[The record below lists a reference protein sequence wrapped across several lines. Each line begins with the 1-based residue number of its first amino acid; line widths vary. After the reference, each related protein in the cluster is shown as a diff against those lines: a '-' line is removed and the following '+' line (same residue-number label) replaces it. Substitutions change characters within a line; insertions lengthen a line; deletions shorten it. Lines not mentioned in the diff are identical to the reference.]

1 MSRKIPSI
9 PTGLDPQL
17 RNILSAI
24 REVLNAGVADIG
36 ALKSEVNNLAI
47 AQKEQKNVKKAPYD
61 PLISQSQGGVR
72 SATVFIYQRTELDE
86 APVVPSDG
94 SYARYDFKIGI
105 LTNTPIGW
113 SSSIPG
119 EGGSFL
125 WVSHATASSPSNYDN
140 ILDTEW
146 SAPQKFV
153 KDGAMT
159 AIVNAYQRS
168 STPLTSNPGDVTYTF
183 SAKAITSPEPLANG
197 WLKTIPEGVGDLYV
211 TQATAFSN
219 TDEDVIAAAE
229 WSSPVVMSKDGVN
242 TAIVYI
248 YQRATSAPSLPS
260 VDSTYDFSAKSLTG
274 LNNGWTTT
282 VPAGIN
288 PLYVSTATA
297 LSRDNSDTIAST
309 EWASPV
315 VLSQNGTDGINTA
328 TVYLYRRTTGTTPA
342 LPSDSVTY
350 TFATGVA
357 SGVNNSWSQTI
368 PSSGGS
374 YLWVTTATA
383 LSTGATDTILSTEW
397 AAARVMAQDGAA
409 GAAGLNT
416 AIVYI
421 YKRSASV
428 PALPT
433 TSTTYDF
440 AAKSL
445 TGLDNGWTTAVP
457 AGSDPLYVSTATA
470 SSSAST
476 DTIASTEWASPVIL
490 AQNGAPGS
498 AGANGADGAD
508 GLNAATIYLFQRT
521 ASSTPPALPSATVT
535 YTFATGAASGVNNG
549 WTQSIPT
556 TGGAYRWVTTA
567 TALSTGST
575 DTIAAGEWAAVSL
588 LAQDGADGSSGA
600 NARAVMLSVTDQAF
614 AYDTAGA
621 NPSPSSATV
630 TATAYNTSG
639 TVYYQFLK
647 NGTTVQNTTTATYAY
662 TPQAAFGNM
671 PDLIE
676 VRIREGASTGT
687 VLATDTL
694 SMLAIHAGADA
705 ITVVLS
711 NSAHTVPTDSA
722 GNNGVYTGSGTTV
735 RVFEGNTEL
744 SYDGVGTAA
753 GSWKS
758 TPTGTNITV
767 GSVTDSGLYATYGN
781 HSAMTADTASIGY
794 AISGKRANGTAF
806 SQTVVQTFSKSK
818 QGATGAGGS
827 DGVNARSVVLTTTAQ
842 AFGYNTAGASP
853 APTSATITATA
864 YNTAGTVY
872 YEFLKNGTTVK
883 NTTTATYAYTPQ
895 AAFGS
900 MPDKIEVKIR
910 EGASTGTVLATDT
923 LSMLAIQAGADAV
936 TVVLS
941 NAAHTVP
948 TDSAGANGNY
958 TGSGTTVRVFEG
970 STELE
975 YDGVGTAAG
984 KWNVTASGSNITPGS
999 KTDSGLYA
1007 TYGNHSAMTAD
1018 TASIGY
1024 VISGKRA
1031 NGAAFS
1037 QTVTQTLSKSKQGAT
1052 GATGSTGSTGTAGD
1066 SARRCYSKTT
1076 LTSLA
1081 TTPSTIT
1088 TSGGSSFPANNSWGT
1103 GTVWQATPPVIVAGE
1118 QLYQSDGVYSPATG
1132 NTVWNV
1138 PYLSS
1143 LKVGQLSAITT
1154 ETGTLTVGSGGH
1166 IKSGQTAFDTGTGF
1180 WLEGGAT
1187 PKMSLGD
1194 ASKGFYWNGTT
1205 FGVRGDIIA
1214 TGNINV
1220 GAVTALEGTYYAPPV
1235 TLNMPAD
1242 TAFATADTLINNVSL
1257 ALVSVNTATARIIQ
1271 LGGVIVH
1278 QNTVYGDLIY
1288 LAMGV
1293 YEGATLISSVIS
1305 AVSSP
1310 IPKNGLD
1317 SVTPVLL
1324 HQRLVVPANKAYT
1337 IKLTVRLHNGNDAP
1351 RYWGASS
1358 YANISSSYITSI
1370 TGKR

>member
-282 VPAGIN
+282 VPAGTN

-397 AAARVMAQDGAA
+397 ATARVMAQDGAA

-421 YKRSASV
+421 YKRSAAA
-428 PALPT
+428 PILPSLT
-433 TSTTYDF
+433 TTYDF

-445 TGLDNGWTTAVP
+445 SGLNNGWTTTVP
-457 AGSDPLYVSTATA
+457 AGTDPLYVSTATA

-476 DTIASTEWASPVIL
+476 DAIAAGEWASPVIL

-600 NARAVMLSVTDQAF
+600 NARSVVLTTTAQAF
-614 AYDTAGA
+614 GYNTAGA
-621 NPSPSSATV
+621 APSPASATV

-647 NGTTVQNTTTATYAY
+647 NGASVQNSTTATYAY

-671 PDLIE
+671 PDKIE
-676 VRIREGASTGT
+676 VQIREGAT
-687 VLATDTL
+687 
-694 SMLAIHAGADA
+694 
-705 ITVVLS
+705 
-711 NSAHTVPTDSA
+711 
-722 GNNGVYTGSGTTV
+722 
-735 RVFEGNTEL
+735 
-744 SYDGVGTAA
+744 
-753 GSWKS
+753 
-758 TPTGTNITV
+758 
-767 GSVTDSGLYATYGN
+767 
-781 HSAMTADTASIGY
+781 
-794 AISGKRANGTAF
+794 
-806 SQTVVQTFSKSK
+806 
-818 QGATGAGGS
+818 
-827 DGVNARSVVLTTTAQ
+827 
-842 AFGYNTAGASP
+842 
-853 APTSATITATA
+853 
-864 YNTAGTVY
+864 
-872 YEFLKNGTTVK
+872 
-883 NTTTATYAYTPQ
+883 
-895 AAFGS
+895 
-900 MPDKIEVKIR
+900 
-910 EGASTGTVLATDT
+910 TGTVLATDT
-923 LSMLAIQAGADAV
+923 LSMLAIQAGADAI

-948 TDSAGANGNY
+948 TDSAGNNGNY

-970 STELE
+970 ATELD
-975 YDGVGTAAG
+975 YDGTGTAAG
-984 KWNVTASGSNITPGS
+984 KWNVSASGSSITPGG

-1018 TASIGY
+1018 TASISY
-1024 VISGKRA
+1024 VIAGKRA
-1031 NGAAFS
+1031 NGTAFSQTVVQTLSKSKQGVAGADGADGSAGVNSRAVTLTASALAVSYNTAGASPSPSSVTLTATAVNTAGTVYYQFFKNDVSVQNTTSSTYAYTPRASFDNMPDKIEVQIREGASTGSVLARDMVNLFGVKAGTDAITVVLSNSAHTIPTDSAGNNGNYAGSGTTVRVFEGATELTYGSSTVAGQWGITASVLNIVAGSKTSTGAYVTYGNHSAMSADTALIQYTVIGKRANGTAFS
-1037 QTVTQTLSKSKQGAT
+1037 QTVTQTFSKSKQGAT
-1052 GATGSTGSTGTAGD
+1052 GATGSTGSTGTTGD
-1066 SARRCYSKTT
+1066 SARRCYSKTA

-1088 TSGGSSFPANNSWGT
+1088 TSGDSSFPANNSWGT

-1154 ETGTLTVGSGGH
+1154 ETGTLTVGNGGH

-1180 WLEGGAT
+1180 WIEGGAT

-1194 ASKGFYWNGTT
+1194 ATKGFVWNGTT
-1205 FGVRGDIIA
+1205 FTVRGDFVTTSNLVANAATKIVNLLLTSPTTVPTGSSWTTVTGVLTLPPVSSGQRGGVLFLFDLYLQSGNSINIKWFVKVQYRVYNYA
-1214 TGNINV
+1214 TSSWGSWFDTSTAWVFKLVQDGSNDMFDVSAIGYFLTGNW
-1220 GAVTALEGTYYAPPV
+1220 E
-1235 TLNMPAD
+1235 D
-1242 TAFATADTLINNVSL
+1242 
-1257 ALVSVNTATARIIQ
+1257 IQ
-1271 LGGVIVH
+1271 F
-1278 QNTVYGDLIY
+1278 
-1288 LAMGV
+1288 
-1293 YEGATLISSVIS
+1293 
-1305 AVSSP
+1305 
-1310 IPKNGLD
+1310 
-1317 SVTPVLL
+1317 
-1324 HQRLVVPANKAYT
+1324 RLQAYHT
-1337 IKLTVRLHNGNDAP
+1337 S
-1351 RYWGASS
+1351 GASKTIGS
-1358 YANISSSYITSI
+1358 ATDGYCQLTLVEL
-1370 TGKR
+1370 KR

>member
-1 MSRKIPSI
+1 MPLYKDASGQLVIAASLPPGGSAVAGPASSALGDVSPWLRALDSGGSADWHPANYYNDGGEAAGTISGYLTRQSVVLPADA
-9 PTGLDPQL
+9 TGAVADFTEAAGQFVVLLNGVDITADCVFGSSDAVDIAADIDPATGAYAA
-17 RNILSAI
+17 SA
-24 REVLNAGVADIG
+24 LTADIG
-36 ALKSEVNNLAI
+36 SIAFTAEYKGQAI
-47 AQKEQKNVKKAPYD
+47 TLVF
-61 PLISQSQGGVR
+61 
-72 SATVFIYQRTELDE
+72 TV
-86 APVVPSDG
+86 A
-94 SYARYDFKIGI
+94 K
-105 LTNTPIGW
+105 
-113 SSSIPG
+113 
-119 EGGSFL
+119 
-125 WVSHATASSPSNYDN
+125 ATA
-140 ILDTEW
+140 
-146 SAPQKFV
+146 
-153 KDGAMT
+153 GAD
-159 AIVNAYQRS
+159 ALNS
-168 STPLTSNPGDVTYTF
+168 
-183 SAKAITSPEPLANG
+183 
-197 WLKTIPEGVGDLYV
+197 
-211 TQATAFSN
+211 
-219 TDEDVIAAAE
+219 
-229 WSSPVVMSKDGVN
+229 
-242 TAIVYI
+242 AIVYI
-248 YQRATSAPSLPS
+248 YRRSASVPILPS
-260 VDSTYDFSAKSLTG
+260 AATTYTFASGELAG
-274 LNNGWTTT
+274 LDNGWSTTI
-282 VPAGIN
+282 PSGAD
-288 PLYVSTATA
+288 PLYVSSSTAISADDT
-297 LSRDNSDTIAST
+297 DTIAAG

-315 VLSQNGTDGINTA
+315 VLAQDGVAGLNTA
-328 TVYLYRRTTGTTPA
+328 TIYLFQRTASAAPPA
-342 LPSDSVTY
+342 LPSATVTY

-357 SGVNNSWSQTI
+357 AGVNNGWAQSLPT
-368 PSSGGS
+368 SGGS
-374 YLWVTTATA
+374 YRWVTTATA
-383 LSTGATDTILSTEW
+383 LSTDATDTIAAGEW
-397 AAARVMAQDGAA
+397 AAASLLAQDGAT

-421 YKRSASV
+421 YKRSAST
-428 PALPT
+428 PALPSVT
-433 TSTTYDF
+433 TTYDF

-445 TGLDNGWTTAVP
+445 SGLNNGWTTTVP
-457 AGSDPLYVSTATA
+457 AGTDPLYVSTATA

-476 DTIASTEWASPVIL
+476 DTIAAGEWASPVIL
-490 AQNGAPGS
+490 AQNGATGS
-498 AGANGADGAD
+498 AGANGADG
-508 GLNAATIYLFQRT
+508 LNTATIYLFQRT
-521 ASSTPPALPSATVT
+521 ASATPPALPSATVT
-535 YTFATGAASGVNNG
+535 YTFATGVAAGVNNG
-549 WTQSIPT
+549 WTQSMPT
-556 TGGAYRWVTTA
+556 SGGSYRWVTTA

-647 NGTTVQNTTTATYAY
+647 NGVSVQ
-662 TPQAAFGNM
+662 
-671 PDLIE
+671 
-676 VRIREGASTGT
+676 
-687 VLATDTL
+687 
-694 SMLAIHAGADA
+694 
-705 ITVVLS
+705 
-711 NSAHTVPTDSA
+711 
-722 GNNGVYTGSGTTV
+722 
-735 RVFEGNTEL
+735 
-744 SYDGVGTAA
+744 
-753 GSWKS
+753 
-758 TPTGTNITV
+758 
-767 GSVTDSGLYATYGN
+767 
-781 HSAMTADTASIGY
+781 
-794 AISGKRANGTAF
+794 
-806 SQTVVQTFSKSK
+806 
-818 QGATGAGGS
+818 
-827 DGVNARSVVLTTTAQ
+827 
-842 AFGYNTAGASP
+842 
-853 APTSATITATA
+853 
-864 YNTAGTVY
+864 
-872 YEFLKNGTTVK
+872 

-923 LSMLAIQAGADAV
+923 LSMLAIQAGADAI

-948 TDSAGANGNY
+948 TDSAGNNGVYTGSGTTVRVFEGATELNYDGAGTTAGNWNVTASGSSITPGSKSDSGAYATYAAHSAMTADTAAVTYTISGKRANGTAFSQTVTQTLSKSKQGATGAGGSDGVSARAVELTTTAQAFAYNTAGASPSPASATVTATAYNTAGTVYYEFLKNGTTVQNTTTNTYSYTPQAAFGSMPDKLEVKIREGASTGTVLATDTLSMLAIQAGADAITVVLSNAAHTIPTDSAGNNGNY

-1081 TTPSTIT
+1081 TTPATIT
-1088 TSGGSSFPANNSWGT
+1088 TSGDSSFPANNSWGT

-1166 IKSGQTAFDTGTGF
+1166 IKSGQTAFDTGAGF
-1180 WLEGGAT
+1180 WIEGGAT

-1242 TAFATADTLINNVSL
+1242 TPFATADTLINNVSL
-1257 ALVSVNTATARIIQ
+1257 ALASVDAATARIIQ

-1337 IKLTVRLHNGNDAP
+1337 IKLTVRLHNGNDTS